1 VRQKLLSLTNKSLP
15 RLCLLVSKEGWKE
28 SAYGVAQAVPMKDF
42 EHKLWTDE
50 RGQDIAEYVAMLAV
64 ILVISWAQFG

>member
-1 VRQKLLSLTNKSLP
+1 
-15 RLCLLVSKEGWKE
+15 LLVSKEGWKE
-28 SAYGVAQAVPMKDF
+28 SAYGVAQVVPMKDF